1 MNALLSFIASR
12 LYTSIVNH
20 LDGDLNESNRYAQRY
35 VQEIQLLERQGID
48 VDDLHQHTWFNQRG
62 FI

>member
-1 MNALLSFIASR
+1 MVI
-12 LYTSIVNH
+12 
-20 LDGDLNESNRYAQRY
+20 LNESNRYAQRY